1 MQRGEHL
8 QAYDMA
14 MLLLEGGAP
23 SIFLAHAAVL
33 CLARAGAIDHA
44 RREYVRLG
52 LADAPDDH
60 AAATLGA
67 RLLKDVALSTA
78 GPRRRAFAK
87 ASADRYA
94 AVWSRHQDLYS
105 AVNVATMRL
114 LAGEG
119 EASRAFAEIV
129 LASPPAATTADAAY
143 YDSASRAEASVL
155 LGRTEA
161 AHDLMAHAIAQ
172 APGSFV
178 AHASTLRQLETI
190 QRETG
195 AAMEWLDAFR
205 PPASAHFTG
214 HIFAE
219 GDGPTPGD
227 IGAMSLAM
235 RRAITEARVGFGY
248 GALAAGGDILWAEAL
263 LDAGAELHVVLPT
276 PTASFLE
283 TSVRP
288 FGEGWTRRFEA
299 CLARAQ
305 SLRLAGRDPYAGDDR
320 VFVYSSQY
328 AIGCAVLRAQSL
340 ETQAVQLALWDGKG
354 GEANVGVG
362 SDVTYWTRTGRRPL
376 VTPFDFPRGAR
387 PAQTTPAGR
396 RAMKAMLFIDV
407 RGFSALRDDQA
418 PAFFDAVMTQIA
430 RTLEGL
436 ASPAEHVETWGD
448 GVFLVFAEPVH
459 AAEAALALLE
469 AHRRL
474 NLPSYDLPRGLGL
487 RIGGHYGPVHLRDNP
502 ILRTPAVVG
511 AHVVVAAR
519 IEPNVAPG
527 SACVSEALAGVLT
540 TFHGD
545 RFVCGYVGRT
555 ASRRDFPPT
564 PIFHLSRRH

>member
-14 MLLLEGGAP
+14 MLLLESGHS

-33 CLARAGAIDHA
+33 CLARTGAIDHA

-52 LADAPDDH
+52 LADSPDDH

-67 RLLKDVALSTA
+67 RLLKDVALSTTGA
-78 GPRRRAFAK
+78 RRRAFAK

-114 LAGEG
+114 VSGEG
-119 EASRAFAEIV
+119 EASRAFARIV
-129 LASPPAATTADAAY
+129 LASPANGLVGEAAY
-143 YDSASRAEASVL
+143 YDGASRAEASIL
-155 LGRTEA
+155 LGETKTARA
-161 AHDLMAHAIAQ
+161 LMAQAIDHA
-172 APGSFV
+172 PNSFV

-195 AAMEWLDAFR
+195 GAMDWLNAFR
-205 PPASAHFTG
+205 PPTSAHFTG
-214 HIFAE
+214 HIFGESAGLTSDDAE
-219 GDGPTPGD
+219 
-227 IGAMSLAM
+227 AMALAM
-235 RRAITEARVGFGY
+235 RRAIADARVGFGY

-276 PTASFLE
+276 PANSFLE
-283 TSVRP
+283 TSVKP
-288 FGEGWTRRFEA
+288 FGEGWARRFEA

-354 GEANVGVG
+354 GDANVGVG
-362 SDVTYWTRTGRRPL
+362 ADVTYWTRTGRRPL

-387 PAQTTPAGR
+387 PLQQAPVGR

-436 ASPAEHVETWGD
+436 ASPPEHVETWGD
-448 GVFLVFAEPVH
+448 GVFLVFAEPVQ

-474 NLPSYDLPRGLGL
+474 NLPSYGLPRGLGL
-487 RIGGHYGPVHLRDNP
+487 RIGGHYGPVHLRNNP

-545 RFVCGYVGRT
+545 HFACGYVGRT
-555 ASRRDFPPT
+555 AARRDFAPT
-564 PIFHLSRRH
+564 PIFHLSRRY